1 MRAQPN
7 GAAIASQVG
16 TAMGG
21 ADVLSAIVGHLE
33 QEWKAARR
41 ELGDRECALVE
52 VYLGFLRHVA
62 RTCLTQGWEVRFRPN
77 RVVHWG
83 EGGFG
88 TLFVLLPPPAES
100 LPHSGLPSEVRFLR
114 ERSAEFERAEGVTL
128 ETLDRI
134 DYTGDL
140 W

>member
-1 MRAQPN
+1 
-7 GAAIASQVG
+7 
-16 TAMGG
+16 MGG
-21 ADVLSAIVGHLE
+21 ADVVSQTIGLLE
-33 QEWKAARR
+33 QGWDATRR
-41 ELGDRECALVE
+41 ELGDHERALAE

-62 RTCLTQGWEVRFRPN
+62 RTCLLQGWKVRFRPN

-88 TLFVLLPPPAES
+88 TLFVLLPTHAES
-100 LPHSGLPSEVRFLR
+100 LARPKLPSEVRFVR
-114 ERSAEFERAEGVTL
+114 EPSTEYERAEEVTL

-134 DYTGDL
+134 NYEVYP